1 MAEAISR
8 KRKNLS
14 GRWRGNWQRGIFEP
28 FFLPLYETTLAM
40 TITLEL
46 SETLERQLR
55 TEAARN
61 GISVNKQ
68 IVQSL
73 SDNDAT
79 PDGNASTE
87 EQLSNKI
94 MRWIP
99 AHQHKTYL
107 ALVEKRRA
115 GAISQSEYEDL
126 LLLTDVVETAHAVR
140 MRHLIQ
146 LADLRNISLENLLL
160 EIGIAPAKYA

>member
-1 MAEAISR
+1 
-8 KRKNLS
+8 
-14 GRWRGNWQRGIFEP
+14 
-28 FFLPLYETTLAM
+28 M

-46 SETLERQLR
+46 PEDLERQLR

-61 GISVNKQ
+61 GISLDKQ

-73 SDNDAT
+73 SDNESIPDA
-79 PDGNASTE
+79 NASTE
-87 EQLSNKI
+87 AQLRNKI

-99 AHQHKTYL
+99 AHQHETYL
-107 ALVEKRRA
+107 ALVAKRRSGHITA
-115 GAISQSEYEDL
+115 SEYEEL

-146 LADLRNISLENLLL
+146 LADLRHISLENLLR
-160 EIGIAPAKYA
+160 EMGITPAKYA